1 VPVMAGLHLTRL
13 PAWRPGACDGR
24 GAAPDTVPGLAPG
37 CLRRAVPE
45 QQVLSGTAGAYGPLP
60 PAAPCPHTTGL
71 ITMSSHQIADRYSVS
86 PAAAPPPDESAYADV
101 LLSDFQDH
109 YVNGRDVWTAE
120 DAMREAPRLLLR
132 ALGDR
137 PGAHVLD
144 IGTGH
149 GRDAAILCD
158 AGCRVTGI
166 DLVESTEWA
175 ALTAR
180 SDGRAR
186 FTVSSLSDLDG
197 TAVHDAVLDNGC
209 LHHQHPDGYGGYLTR
224 VRELLSP
231 GGLFTVS
238 VFRSANG
245 PGRLFAN
252 GARRLYREFT
262 EEELTGLVTAHG
274 FTPVDVRLVPRG
286 TAGLH
291 YLVGTYRATG
301 SGTGTAAG
309 VGSGAGAAGD
319 GGR

>member
-1 VPVMAGLHLTRL
+1 
-13 PAWRPGACDGR
+13 
-24 GAAPDTVPGLAPG
+24 
-37 CLRRAVPE
+37 
-45 QQVLSGTAGAYGPLP
+45 
-60 PAAPCPHTTGL
+60 
-71 ITMSSHQIADRYSVS
+71 MSDHQIADRYSVTPA
-86 PAAAPPPDESAYADV
+86 PAAPPDESAYAEV
-101 LLSDFQDH
+101 LRADFQDH

-132 ALGDR
+132 LLGDR

-149 GRDAAILCD
+149 GRDAALLFD

-166 DLVESTEWA
+166 DLVESPEWA

-186 FTVSSLSDLDG
+186 FEVCSLSDLDG

-209 LHHQHPDGYGGYLTR
+209 LHHQHPDGYARYLGR
-224 VRELLSP
+224 IHELLCP

-238 VFRSANG
+238 VFRSAAG

-262 EEELTGLVTAHG
+262 EGELTELVTAHG

-291 YLVGTYRATG
+291 YLVGAYRAT
-301 SGTGTAAG
+301 S
-309 VGSGAGAAGD
+309 GD
-319 GGR
+319 GVR

>member
-1 VPVMAGLHLTRL
+1 
-13 PAWRPGACDGR
+13 
-24 GAAPDTVPGLAPG
+24 
-37 CLRRAVPE
+37 
-45 QQVLSGTAGAYGPLP
+45 
-60 PAAPCPHTTGL
+60 
-71 ITMSSHQIADRYSVS
+71 MSSHSPMSSHRIADRYSVV
-86 PAAAPPPDESAYADV
+86 PAPAPPLDESAYADV
-101 LLSDFQDH
+101 LRSDFQDH

-149 GRDAAILCD
+149 GRDAAILSD

-166 DLVESTEWA
+166 DLVESPEWA

-186 FTVSSLSDLDG
+186 FAVCSLSDLDG

-209 LHHQHPDGYGGYLTR
+209 LHHQHPDGYGRYLGR
-224 VRELLSP
+224 IRELLRP

-238 VFRSANG
+238 VFRSADG

-262 EEELTGLVTAHG
+262 EEELTELVTAHG
-274 FTPVDVRLVPRG
+274 FTPVEVRLVPRG

-301 SGTGTAAG
+301 
-309 VGSGAGAAGD
+309 AGATGGGD
-319 GGR
+319 R

>member
-1 VPVMAGLHLTRL
+1 
-13 PAWRPGACDGR
+13 
-24 GAAPDTVPGLAPG
+24 
-37 CLRRAVPE
+37 
-45 QQVLSGTAGAYGPLP
+45 
-60 PAAPCPHTTGL
+60 
-71 ITMSSHQIADRYSVS
+71 MSSHQIADRYSVS
-86 PAAAPPPDESAYADV
+86 PAAAPPPDASAYADV

-149 GRDAAILCD
+149 GRDAAILSE

-166 DLVESTEWA
+166 DLVESAEWA
-175 ALTAR
+175 GLTAR

-186 FTVSSLSDLDG
+186 FAVCSLTDLDG
-197 TAVHDAVLDNGC
+197 MAVHDAVLDNGC

-224 VRELLSP
+224 VRELLNP

-238 VFRSANG
+238 VFRSENG
-245 PGRLFAN
+245 RGRLFAN

-262 EEELTGLVTAHG
+262 EEELTELVTAHG
-274 FTPVDVRLVPRG
+274 FAPVDVRLVPRG

-291 YLVGTYRATG
+291 YLVGTYRAIG
-301 SGTGTAAG
+301 SGGSPGMEAGWGTAAG
-309 VGSGAGAAGD
+309 GDSDAGGDTDGGWDTNAAGDTDAAGGAGAATSTGAGPAAGEDSGGD
-319 GGR
+319 SGAGSGPGAAEDGDR